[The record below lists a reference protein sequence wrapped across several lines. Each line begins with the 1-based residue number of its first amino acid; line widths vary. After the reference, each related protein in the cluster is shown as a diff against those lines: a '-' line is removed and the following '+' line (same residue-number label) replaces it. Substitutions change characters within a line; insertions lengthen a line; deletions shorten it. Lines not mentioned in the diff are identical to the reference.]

1 MVIPSIIVAVFMLVM
16 IAAGI
21 VMNLNYTLL
30 VFREVRRLSESLARN
45 DKLRII
51 EGSLINETLIEVK
64 LSAVDG
70 TVAPLTEVQ
79 FIVCYE
85 DLEERVTTYLLK
97 YSVDEGPGWSLVALY
112 SGNVLRDLEGSNYLI
127 PGEVAVVR
135 LKLPTPK
142 SENSSVVVVAVSPG
156 GHKSSW
162 VIGDA

>member
-1 MVIPSIIVAVFMLVM
+1 MIPSIIVAVFMLVM
-16 IAAGI
+16 IVAGI

-51 EGSLINETLIEVK
+51 EGSLINETLVEIK

-85 DLEERVTTYLLK
+85 DMEGRVTTYLLK
-97 YSVDEGPGWSLVALY
+97 YSVNESPGWSLTTLY
-112 SGNVLRDLEGSNYLI
+112 SGKVQRGLEGSNYLI
-127 PGEVAVVR
+127 PGR
-135 LKLPTPK
+135 
-142 SENSSVVVVAVSPG
+142 
-156 GHKSSW
+156 
-162 VIGDA
+162 